1 MGFENYKAET
11 SADSNIAVGE
21 FQKILKLTPWF
32 ALLLNKRESRSGRL
46 VGAKKY
52 LNPLCIEKQAMA
64 FTSLWEVLGGDIVN
78 LF

>member
-1 MGFENYKAET
+1 MKCNGTDVTTVLYYSVT
-11 SADSNIAVGE
+11 
-21 FQKILKLTPWF
+21 
-32 ALLLNKRESRSGRL
+32 KRESRSGRF